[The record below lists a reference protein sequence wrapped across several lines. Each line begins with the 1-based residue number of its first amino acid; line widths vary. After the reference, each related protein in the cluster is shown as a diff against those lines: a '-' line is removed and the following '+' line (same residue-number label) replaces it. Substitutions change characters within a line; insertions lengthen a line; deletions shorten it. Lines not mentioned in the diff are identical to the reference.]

1 MSAMKR
7 LIENIYYDS
16 IDQLGTN
23 KDLADKYDVPE
34 DFVEDAILIMTEA
47 LEEDQ

>member
-1 MSAMKR
+1 MSAIKR
-7 LIENIYYDS
+7 MMENIYYDS

-23 KDLADKYDVPE
+23 KELAEKYNVDE

-47 LEEDQ
+47 LEGDQ